1 MPRWYTEC
9 QLATGRRSSTAL
21 KEATVRM
28 RFARLAQFFEELEV
42 TSSRK
47 ALIQILARL
56 FGEVDDTEIDRAV
69 YLCQGRL
76 APFFEPLEIGMGEK
90 LVADGIALATE
101 TSRAEVLARYE
112 KLGDLGLVAAER
124 ADAAGRV
131 ADPEGGPTIVEVYDC
146 LRSIATST
154 GSGTVERKLAL
165 LSELLSQVD
174 PPSAKHLARIPLGR
188 LRLGIGDPTLL
199 DAFSVA
205 RVGDT
210 SLRKTLE
217 RAYNET
223 SDLGL
228 IATTLWRDGVDAVRA
243 IQIQLGKPIRPALA
257 ERLPSA
263 AAIVAKLGLCA
274 AEPKLDGFRCQVHK
288 DGDRVIIFS
297 RNLENMTEMFPEIAE
312 GTRAQVRAERAIFEG
327 EAVAYNPESEEYLPF
342 QETTRRRR
350 KHQVAEMALE
360 LPLRLFVFD
369 VMYVD
374 GENVAPLPYLERRE
388 RLRALVAP
396 GDTLEVTPSITTDE
410 PTVLQSFVLENVQK
424 GLEGI
429 VAKKLD
435 SPYQAGARNFNW
447 VKLKRVQAGHLSDTV
462 DCVILGY
469 VFGRGKRAAF
479 GAGALLVG
487 VYDAER
493 DVFETITKIGTGLSD
508 AEWREIRL
516 RCDEI
521 TVAERP
527 ARVDSVLVPSVWVE
541 PRVVIEVL
549 ADEITRSPVHTA
561 GRRNGEPG
569 YALRFPRLITF
580 RGDDKRPEDATTVA
594 EVVDMYSQ
602 QAALRSRSTSSEN
615 AEVGEAAPQP
625 ELL

>member
-1 MPRWYTEC
+1 
-9 QLATGRRSSTAL
+9 
-21 KEATVRM
+21 M
-28 RFARLAQFFEELEV
+28 RFARLAQFFEELEG
-42 TSSRK
+42 TASRK
-47 ALIQILARL
+47 SLIQILARL
-56 FGEVDDTEIDRAV
+56 FAEVDEAEIDRAV

-90 LVADGIALATE
+90 LVADGIALATG
-101 TSRAEVLARYE
+101 TSRSEVMARYG

-124 ADAAGRV
+124 VEAAGRT
-131 ADPEGGPTIVEVYDC
+131 ADPESGPSVGEVFDC
-146 LRSIATST
+146 LHSIATSS
-154 GSGTVERKLAL
+154 GSGMVDRKLAL
-165 LSELLSQVD
+165 FSELLAKVD

-210 SLRKTLE
+210 SLRKPLE

-228 IATTLWRDGVDAVRA
+228 IATTLWQHGPDAVRE
-243 IQIQLGKPIRPALA
+243 IQIQIGKPIRPALA

-263 AAIVAKLGLCA
+263 DAIIAKLGLCA

-288 DGDRVIIFS
+288 DGDSVTIFS
-297 RNLENMTEMFPEIAE
+297 RNLEDMTDMFPEIAE
-312 GTRAQVRAERAIFEG
+312 GTRAQVRAATAIFEG
-327 EAVAYNPESEEYLPF
+327 EAVAYNPESEEYRPF

-360 LPLRLFVFD
+360 LPLRLFAFD
-369 VMYVD
+369 VMYAE
-374 GENVAPLPYLERRE
+374 GENLAPLPYTERRE
-388 RLRALVAP
+388 RLQALVGP
-396 GDTLEVTPSITTDE
+396 GDTIEVTPSITTDD
-410 PTVLQSFVLENVQK
+410 PKALQTFVLENVQK

-493 DVFETITKIGTGLSD
+493 DVFATITKIGTGLSD
-508 AEWREIRL
+508 AEWREIRE
-516 RCDEI
+516 RCDTI

-541 PRVVIEVL
+541 PKVVIEVL

-580 RGDDKRPEDATTVA
+580 RGDDKRPEDATTVD
-594 EVVDMYSQ
+594 EIVEMYSQ
-602 QAALRSRSTSSEN
+602 QAALRTRGGGSDEAD
-615 AEVGEAAPQP
+615 AESGEATSQP